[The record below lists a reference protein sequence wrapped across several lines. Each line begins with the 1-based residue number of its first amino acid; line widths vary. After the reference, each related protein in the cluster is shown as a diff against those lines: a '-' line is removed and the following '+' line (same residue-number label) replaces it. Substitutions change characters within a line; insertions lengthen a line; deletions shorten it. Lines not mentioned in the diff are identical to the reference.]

1 MRGAAEVCRV
11 WESLLDQACLVCE
24 CFRIVWFSDS
34 HVCGARLTLPV
45 GHFKVVSSKVQEH
58 HGSLV
63 ESIVWVMGQSHFMMA
78 Q

>member
-34 HVCGARLTLPV
+34 HVCGARLALPV
-45 GHFKVVSSKVQEH
+45 GHFKVVS
-58 HGSLV
+58 LV
-63 ESIVWVMGQSHFMMA
+63 ESIFWVMGQSHFMMA